1 MKTFLHVWTIPF
13 LLGLISAIG
22 LLAALNGDGFWDAM
36 SWLALAI
43 PLLVGCYFLFT
54 SFKKAGK

>member
-22 LLAALNGDGFWDAM
+22 LLAALNGEGFWDAM
-36 SWLALAI
+36 
-43 PLLVGCYFLFT
+43 
-54 SFKKAGK
+54 